1 MSFLL
6 GWKVVERKEAVF
18 GILADVSIRMI
29 TAKKSIFQKS
39 AAFRICFPSSSS
51 QPPPKGHVSTKPPV
65 LRHQRTHST
74 DIFIVLFGL
83 FRSVVVIVL

>member
-51 QPPPKGHVSTKPPV
+51 QPPPKDTCPRSPLFFDTRGPLPPTS
-65 LRHQRTHST
+65 LS
-74 DIFIVLFGL
+74 DYLDYL
-83 FRSVVVIVL
+83 VV